1 MRRRPPR
8 STRTDTLFPYT
19 TLFRSGPMVRPG
31 AWRLLWTPAR
41 ARCRSLGRGDR
52 VGKAAKRNVNA
63 VEGRPGGQLTWP
75 AALVCSP
82 LAAPAIHLLTLWV
95 EDFTVASAKIGL
107 AHWQAVAGAP

>member
-1 MRRRPPR
+1 
-8 STRTDTLFPYT
+8 
-19 TLFRSGPMVRPG
+19 MVRPG

-95 EDFTVASAKIGL
+95 EDFTVAYAKIGL
-107 AHWQAVAGAP
+107 AHWQAVAGGWEERRVGDECVGTCGSRWSPDQ

>member
-1 MRRRPPR
+1 
-8 STRTDTLFPYT
+8 
-19 TLFRSGPMVRPG
+19 MVRPG

-95 EDFTVASAKIGL
+95 ERSEEHTSELQSLMRISY
-107 AHWQAVAGAP
+107 AVFCLKKKTTTT